1 MANLENKLKELNN
14 LVIENNNPLF
24 EFRFRINKYVNAF
37 LQNKITLNDFDK
49 LLEDFDAI
57 KSKLTTEDL
66 QVANNIDLLKKSI
79 KEELSMM

>member
-1 MANLENKLKELNN
+1 MTNLENKLKELNN